1 MQLYG
6 KLKYLLVVT
15 CLCLVA
21 HLAVSCKAQ
30 QRNLL
35 AKKEPVRSDI
45 TLIPDARTKQ
55 VSTPL
60 YLFDKSNIDYLLI
73 TRNDREYDR
82 IVVDRTDLSEPYVFQ
97 YQVTASDPERIK
109 FHINAHYRDGSVS
122 APSEIQVDNRWQG
135 GVRRIE
141 RIARVTGNPL
151 PEEMFPSPNGTERK
165 WNLGGTDLG
174 IVWEMS
180 PGEYGV
186 AFGDSYGRGFKPFA
200 EDPDP
205 QDGSWLCNVLAF
217 STDTDLSDG
226 MTLDAMVTDASGAAR
241 EIIPAGKDKSGKGD
255 WTSIPTAA
263 IRANGADYI
272 HYFNM
277 KNWTG
282 WVTNYSGMYKST
294 DDGMTWAKCEN
305 VHFGADSPFGQV
317 GYYKKGGYVYMVGTE
332 TGRSSP
338 ARLARFREADIEYL
352 DRYQYWQASTD
363 SWVTGDEGQASVIIA
378 DKVGELSII
387 YNETHKKWF
396 IAYFNS
402 DRYNITMRSATDI
415 QGPWSEPFELA
426 SGWQYPRLY
435 GSYFHPLSSKGDK
448 LYFLMSLWLPYNVFL
463 MEVELAEEETV
474 NIK

>member
-1 MQLYG
+1 M
-6 KLKYLLVVT
+6 KPCRTLKYLFAIT
-15 CLCLVA
+15 CLCLVTQFA
-21 HLAVSCKAQ
+21 MSCKIR
-30 QRNLL
+30 QRDML

-277 KNWTG
+277 KN
-282 WVTNYSGMYKST
+282 
-294 DDGMTWAKCEN
+294 
-305 VHFGADSPFGQV
+305 
-317 GYYKKGGYVYMVGTE
+317 
-332 TGRSSP
+332 
-338 ARLARFREADIEYL
+338 
-352 DRYQYWQASTD
+352 
-363 SWVTGDEGQASVIIA
+363 
-378 DKVGELSII
+378 
-387 YNETHKKWF
+387 
-396 IAYFNS
+396 
-402 DRYNITMRSATDI
+402 
-415 QGPWSEPFELA
+415 
-426 SGWQYPRLY
+426 
-435 GSYFHPLSSKGDK
+435 
-448 LYFLMSLWLPYNVFL
+448 
-463 MEVELAEEETV
+463 
-474 NIK
+474 